1 MTGDMTGSARSPGW
15 RALVAILGAVVV
27 LALAALPAGAA
38 GDTAGDEGASGGVV
52 VELFWMEGCPH
63 CHAEWELLDALAA
76 RYPDLVVD
84 DHEVSG
90 SEEARQRF
98 VEAGLRYGFEPRAVP
113 TTIIDGVVWVGFDDR
128 AAAEIEAAVVAA
140 MDRPPATVAPAGP
153 AADGTADEATGADR
167 PELASGDVIDVP
179 FVGEV
184 DLGGR
189 SLVVATLL
197 IGFVDG
203 VNPCSLWVMSVL
215 LGLVLHSGSRRR
227 VLAVGTVFLAV
238 TTAMYG
244 FYIAGVYTLL
254 AYVAYL
260 AWIQRGVAVIAGTI
274 GAVNVWSWAFP
285 GRGPSLS
292 ISDRH
297 KPGIYRRGRELARA
311 DTSIGALLGATAVLA
326 VGVSLAETPCTA
338 GFPIVWTGLLADAEV
353 GAATAVGLFALYMA
367 VFLVD
372 ELVIFAGIVVTMRAV
387 KLQEHQGRALKLLSG
402 VVMLALAGA
411 MAFAPD
417 LLSSV
422 GGTAALFGGAGLV
435 TLVVLAL
442 ERIVGHRAVRPH
454 PAG

>member
-1 MTGDMTGSARSPGW
+1 MAHEMTGSARSPGW
-15 RALVAILGAVVV
+15 RALVAILGAVLV
-27 LALAALPAGAA
+27 LAVAAAPAGATDGTA
-38 GDTAGDEGASGGVV
+38 DDGGDAVV
-52 VELFWMEGCPH
+52 VELFWMQGCPH
-63 CHAEWELLDALAA
+63 CHAEWELLDELAA
-76 RYPDLVVD
+76 RYPDLVVEN
-84 DHEVSG
+84 HEVSA

-98 VEAGLRYGFEPRAVP
+98 VEAGIRHGFEPRAVP
-113 TTIIDGVVWVGFDDR
+113 TTIIDGVVWVGFDAR
-128 AAAEIEAAVVAA
+128 TAAEIEAAVVAA
-140 MDRPPATVAPAGP
+140 VGSPPTTAAPSGP
-153 AADGTADEATGADR
+153 AVDGTADEAADEA
-167 PELASGDVIDVP
+167 ELASGEIIDVP

-189 SLVVATLL
+189 SLVMATLL

-227 VLAVGTVFLAV
+227 VLAVGSVFLAV

-260 AWIQRGVAVIAGTI
+260 AWIQRGVAVIAATI

-311 DTSIGALLGATAVLA
+311 DTSIWALLGATAVLA

-353 GAATAVGLFALYMA
+353 GAVTAVALFALYMA

-422 GGTAALFGGAGLV
+422 GGTAALFGGAGLL
-435 TLVVLAL
+435 TLLVLAV
-442 ERIVGHRAVRPH
+442 ERVVGHRAVHPH